1 MYPDIL
7 SFSHLDRLAKLKKL
21 LPYFDF
27 PFQHISP
34 NVLKNMGR
42 FYDDS
47 HIHKLLDYIKDKFK
61 NPFFHT
67 NFIV

>member
-7 SFSHLDRLAKLKKL
+7 SLFHIDRLAKLKKL

-34 NVLKNMGR
+34 KVLKAMGR
-42 FYDDS
+42 FYDEK
-47 HIHKLLDYIKDKFK
+47 HIFKLLDYIKDKFEK
-61 NPFFHT
+61 PFFHT